1 MCEYKYENKE
11 KNNGN
16 KLTDIRP
23 RVQIIVNCYSIHL
36 SFQSINQSLI
46 HSFIHSLPCPTNNLI
61 SLLSL
66 HTLPTHHFSRLQRHH
81 HRVSEL
87 VALRHLPLL
96 SLQLHELFIPRQSIK
111 IGSVLPTIRSL
122 ALSYAANASS
132 LSKHPFASKISAYSS
147 RLRNSLKHPAQAFLH
162 SFVSRTCGA
171 ESVPKNNRL
180 QPD

>member
-1 MCEYKYENKE
+1 MCECKYENGE

-23 RVQIIVNCYSIHL
+23 RVQIIVNCYSIDL
-36 SFQSINQSLI
+36 SIYLSI
-46 HSFIHSLPCPTNNLI
+46 HSFNSSIHSLPCPTNNLI

-122 ALSYAANASS
+122 ALPYAANASS